1 MKPAFGHLSLLQVTY
16 KCSNQDKVIFT
27 QQRITGN
34 CGKLEIYKVY
44 IKPESVMK

>member
-34 CGKLEIYKVY
+34 CGKLKIYKARVGDE
-44 IKPESVMK
+44 IIN